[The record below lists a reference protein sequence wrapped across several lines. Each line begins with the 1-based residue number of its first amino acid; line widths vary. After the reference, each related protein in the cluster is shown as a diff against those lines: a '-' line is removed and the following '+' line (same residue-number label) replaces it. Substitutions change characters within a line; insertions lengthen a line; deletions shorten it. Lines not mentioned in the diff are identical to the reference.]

1 MKWKDIKLATLQ
13 KMFSAEGTSIPSD
26 DSTRDYL
33 AGMPYVANEGLQMIC
48 TSKKYIVKSVDLD
61 STMGIVVGKY
71 RKFVMPDIAKDF
83 FEFAGEI
90 YYTDD
95 VGRERTQ
102 AYYTE
107 VNNVLVLPANF
118 TGVFT
123 VYYKAY
129 PEEITSDTDD
139 EYELQ
144 IPPDIVAILPLY
156 MASQLYK
163 EDDNG
168 IATSLRNEFEVA
180 YERLAQN
187 NPMCTYEPMD
197 ESGW

>member
-13 KMFSAEGTSIPSD
+13 KMFSAEGSNIPSD

-33 AGMPYVANEGLQMIC
+33 AGMPYAANEGLQMIC
-48 TSKKYIVKSVDLD
+48 TSKKPIVKSVDLG
-61 STMGIVVGKY
+61 SSMGSIVGEF
-71 RKFVMPDIAKDF
+71 RKFILPDIVPDF
-83 FEFAGEI
+83 FEFYGEV
-90 YYTDD
+90 YHCY
-95 VGRERTQ
+95 GGNYQRTNG
-102 AYYTE
+102 YFTE
-107 VNNVLVLPANF
+107 ADKVFLVDKNSL
-118 TGVFT
+118 GIFT

-129 PEEITSDTDD
+129 PEEITSDTPD
-139 EYELQ
+139 EYELNL
-144 IPPDIVAILPLY
+144 PPDVLAILPLY

-180 YERLAQN
+180 YDRLSNN
-187 NPMCTYEPMD
+187 NPSFKLECD